1 MANDGILYVAAYC
14 RVSTDEDDQLNS
26 LENQI
31 QYYTEYI
38 KNHENWELYE
48 VFYDEGLSG
57 TTIRHRD
64 GFNRMIQAA
73 YSGKFQLLITKEV
86 SRFARNTVD
95 TLQYVRELKRRDVG
109 VIFTLDGIDTRQ
121 NDGELRLTIM
131 ASCAQEESRKTS
143 ERVKWG
149 QKRQMEKGVVFGRDL
164 LGYTVKNGQLFIN
177 EEEAE
182 IVRLIFDKYVNEG
195 KGTFVIARELY
206 EAGLKPKRGGE
217 WTNTV
222 IYRALRNEKYVGDL
236 LQKKTYTPD
245 FLTHAKKY
253 NYGAEE
259 KVFIQNHHEAIIDRQ
274 TWNLAQEILHKRSP
288 SQEIKRMHSNR
299 YWCSGKLVCGIC
311 GRSVVSRRRTRTDGS
326 RYKSWK
332 CVEAAKRGRK
342 KIDVMGN
349 EVGCDAGSVSEQ
361 SLKDSMTYVMKHLNT
376 NKDTIM
382 QEMEKEISQIRG
394 AKKDQKQ
401 ETDELSNK
409 IQNFELKKRRAVDL
423 VLDGLLTKEELKR
436 QTEYYNRE
444 IEKYQAKIRQLQA
457 YDAEKE
463 EKIDDIK
470 THMEEIRKIL
480 SFDYESEMVYREV
493 LDHITVYP
501 GKELGIYLKC
511 LPYGIR
517 LKIRT
522 SGKYKDYR
530 TEIIDMRI
538 E

>member
-1 MANDGILYVAAYC
+1 MADNFIYVAAYC

-31 QYYTEYI
+31 GYYTEYI
-38 KNHENWELYE
+38 KNHENWALYE

-95 TLQYVRELKRRDVG
+95 TLQYVRELKRRDIG

-164 LGYTVKNGQLFIN
+164 LGYNLKNGQLFIN

-182 IVRLIFDKYVNEG
+182 IVRLIFHKYVNEG

-206 EAGLKPKRGGE
+206 EAGISPKRGKE
-217 WTNTV
+217 WTNAV
-222 IYRALRNEKYVGDL
+222 ILRVLRNEKYVGDL

-245 FLTHAKKY
+245 FLTHEKKY
-253 NYGAEE
+253 NRGAEE
-259 KVFIQNHHEAIIDRQ
+259 QVFIANHHEPIIDRQ
-274 TWNLAQEILHKRSP
+274 TWNRAQEELKRRSP
-288 SQEIKRMHSNR
+288 PQEIKGKHGNR
-299 YWCSGKLVCGIC
+299 YWCSGKLIC
-311 GRSVVSRRRTRTDGS
+311 GECGRGCVSRNIIRKNGS
-326 RYKSWK
+326 NYKMWR
-332 CVEAAKRGRK
+332 CLENARHGQK
-342 KIDVMGN
+342 KIDAIGN
-349 EVGCDAGSVSEQ
+349 EVGCNTQYMNEKILRDAMS
-361 SLKDSMTYVMKHLNT
+361 YVLRHLIT
-376 NKDTIM
+376 NKDLIM
-382 QEMEKEISQIRG
+382 QEMEREIRQIRG
-394 AKKDQKQ
+394 EKKNPEQ
-401 ETDELSNK
+401 EKEAVQNK
-409 IQNFELKKRRAVDL
+409 IESIELKKHKAIDL
-423 VLDGLLTKEELKR
+423 VLDGLLSKEEMKR
-436 QTEYYNRE
+436 QMEYYDQE
-444 IEKYQAKIRQLQA
+444 IEKYHKKLQRIQS
-457 YDAEKE
+457 YNDEKE
-463 EKIDDIK
+463 GKIDDIRAYMK
-470 THMEEIRKIL
+470 EIQKIID
-480 SFDYESEMVYREV
+480 FDCESEMVYREV
-493 LDHITVYP
+493 LDHMVIYK
-501 GKELGIYLKC
+501 GRELGIYLKC

-517 LKIRT
+517 LKIKT
-522 SGKYKDYR
+522 SGKLDEYH
-530 TEIIDMRI
+530 TEIIEMRI

>member
-1 MANDGILYVAAYC
+1 MVDDIIYVAAYC

-31 QYYTEYI
+31 GYYTEYI

-95 TLQYVRELKRRDVG
+95 TLQYVRELKRRNVG

-182 IVRLIFDKYVNEG
+182 IVRLIFHKYVNEG
-195 KGTFVIARELY
+195 KGTFVISRELY
-206 EAGLKPKRGGE
+206 EAGIKSKRGKE
-217 WTNTV
+217 WTNAV
-222 IYRALRNEKYVGDL
+222 ILKVLRNEKYVGDL

-245 FLTHAKKY
+245 FLTHEKKY
-253 NYGAEE
+253 NRGAEE
-259 KVFIQNHHEAIIDRQ
+259 QVYIQNHHEAIIDRQ
-274 TWNLAQEILHKRSP
+274 TWNRTQEELKRRTTSA
-288 SQEIKRMHSNR
+288 EMKRGHANR
-299 YWCSGKLVCGIC
+299 YWCSGKLKCGEC
-311 GRSVVSRRRTRTDGS
+311 GRTCVCRIRKRKDGS
-326 RYKSWK
+326 RYRSWR
-332 CVEAAKRGRK
+332 CLENVRHGQE
-342 KIDVMGN
+342 KIDVIGN
-349 EVGCDAGSVSEQ
+349 EVGCNVSSVNEQ
-361 SLKDSMTYVMKHLNT
+361 SLRTAMAYVLKHLIT
-376 NKDTIM
+376 NKDTII
-382 QEMEKEISQIRG
+382 QEMKKEICQIRG
-394 AKKDQKQ
+394 ENKDQGQ
-401 ETDELSNK
+401 EINTLQNK
-409 IQNFELKKRRAVDL
+409 IHNIELKKRKAVDL
-423 VLDGLLTKEELKR
+423 VLEGLLSKEELKK
-436 QTEYYNRE
+436 QTIFYNQE
-444 IEKYQAKIRQLQA
+444 IERYQSKIRQIQS
-457 YDAEKE
+457 YDAKKE

-470 THMEEIRKIL
+470 AYMEEIRRIIN
-480 SFDYESEMVYREV
+480 FDCENEMVYREV
-493 LDHITVYP
+493 LDHIDICRN
-501 GKELGIYLKC
+501 KELKIYLKC
-511 LPYGIR
+511 LPYGIK
-517 LKIRT
+517 LKFKT
-522 SGKYKDYR
+522 SGGYEKYR
-530 TEIIDMRI
+530 TEIIDMQI
-538 E
+538 V